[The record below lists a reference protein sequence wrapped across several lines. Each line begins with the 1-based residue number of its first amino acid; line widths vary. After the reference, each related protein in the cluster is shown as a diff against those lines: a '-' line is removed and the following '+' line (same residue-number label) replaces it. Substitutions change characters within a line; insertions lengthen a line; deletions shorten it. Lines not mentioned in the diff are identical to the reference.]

1 MVQSQE
7 IKDAVKK
14 CNPQKSIIALANVMD
29 SFESGITNA
38 QKTADTALSAANE
51 AGSKAENAVTTANEA
66 KTAADNAVNNLES
79 SSNSST
85 VTVTGTKAGSAPTET
100 PLPVVSTTVAG
111 VLNASDYKFFQEY
124 DARLRAVEGISKTYL
139 VTLPSDNPSTIQIT
153 TAYTTAY
160 PDAPNPPLEGTV
172 VIDPARKNL
181 SYRWNTVS
189 STWYRISDVPVN
201 QFTNTTLGTIKGS
214 TNDGEVQANS
224 DGTGAVSGWDT
235 LKTTV
240 QENRLRSIGDI
251 RIIQGG
257 VGQPPLLQIISPD
270 NILVGDVIFPLVD
283 TFNKAG
289 MLLPEDYAVLKAGIR
304 TYEEKIFEY
313 TRPTSYSIK
322 NYTIEFI
329 VKNGT
334 NVNLGKIQLG
344 RGNNKT
350 MTIKYLWGT
359 GNGQNGASFISVLPV
374 YGNDSYSGCS
384 YCKVQ
389 ENTNYIDYS
398 MIDFQVD
405 PPLAKYIEISY
416 VDWSS
421 KNPNGF
427 EPLKIYIY
435 GDNEEDI
442 GYIQFIYQTGLYR
455 ITQS

>member
-29 SFESGITNA
+29 GFESGITNA

-172 VIDPARKNL
+172 VIDPARENL

-189 STWYRISDVPVN
+189 STWYRISNVAVN

-214 TNDGEVQANS
+214 TNDGEIQANS
-224 DGTGAVSGWDT
+224 DGTGAVTGWDT
-235 LKTTV
+235 LKTIV
-240 QENRLRSIGDI
+240 QENRIRSIGDI
-251 RIIQGG
+251 RIIQGA
-257 VGQPPLLQIISPD
+257 VGQPPLFQIISPD
-270 NILVGDVIFPLVD
+270 DYLVGDVIFPLVNSL
-283 TFNKAG
+283 NKAG
-289 MLLPEDYAVLKAGIR
+289 MLLPEDYAAFKAGTR
-304 TYEEKIFEY
+304 TYKETIFQY
-313 TRPTSYSIK
+313 TRPTSATTK
-322 NYTIEFI
+322 NYTIDFI
-329 VKNGT
+329 AKNAPD
-334 NVNLGKIQLG
+334 VNLGKIQLG
-344 RGNNKT
+344 RNNNKT
-350 MTIKYLWGT
+350 MTIKYLWGA
-359 GNGQNGASFISVLPV
+359 GNGQNGASFISVLPH
-374 YGNDSYSGCS
+374 YGKDSYSGCS
-384 YCKVQ
+384 YCKIQ
-389 ENTNYIDYS
+389 ESSNTIDYDI
-398 MIDFQVD
+398 IDFQVD
-405 PPLAKYIEISY
+405 PPQGKHIEILY
-416 VDWSS
+416 VDWSL

-435 GDNEEDI
+435 GDKDKDI
-442 GYIQFIYQTGLYR
+442 GYIQFIYQTGVYR
-455 ITQS
+455 ITES